1 MANGLTLVY
10 DADTTVYRKVRVA
23 SGTGIMQGTAMD
35 RVRNSATVD
44 AQACTATSVTS
55 GIYGVTVQTTSTTE
69 TTTVIALVTPRQ
81 LWQADPVNQPSTV
94 ALAATYAGY
103 AGQRMIL
110 GVQTFTVGTTA
121 GPHLCYL
128 TSTGVVDVPIGT
140 AFTNLTTVNNT
151 GTDVTGTTGV
161 FEQIGLH
168 ITSYTAAG
176 IPATGRI
183 VGRFLNEHAA

>member
-10 DADTTVYRKVRVA
+10 DPDSTVYRKVRIA
-23 SGTGIMQGTAMD
+23 TGTGIMQGTVMD

-44 AQACTATSVTS
+44 AQGATASSVTS
-55 GIYGVTVQTTSTTE
+55 SIYGVTIQTTSTTDSS
-69 TTTVIALVTPRQ
+69 TVIALLTPRQ
-81 LWQADPVNQPSTV
+81 LWQADPVNQPTSA

-121 GPHLCYL
+121 GPAVRYL
-128 TSTGVVDVPIGT
+128 TSTGVQEVSAGT
-140 AFTNLTTVNNT
+140 AFTNLSTVNNT

-161 FEQIGLH
+161 FEQTGL
-168 ITSYTAAG
+168 IVTSYTAAG
-176 IPATGRI
+176 VPSTGRI